1 MQLVV
6 QMDEVVI
13 RMLMWMRKGVV
24 SRNTLCVFDPDPP
37 LRLGSR
43 STSMK
48 PPATLAIGR
57 GVVNVYVEGAGL
69 MGIMVW
75 ITGQMVFQ
83 LSHGIL
89 LFLDT
94 KVEMIVA

>member
-1 MQLVV
+1 
-6 QMDEVVI
+6 
-13 RMLMWMRKGVV
+13 
-24 SRNTLCVFDPDPP
+24 
-37 LRLGSR
+37 
-43 STSMK
+43 MK